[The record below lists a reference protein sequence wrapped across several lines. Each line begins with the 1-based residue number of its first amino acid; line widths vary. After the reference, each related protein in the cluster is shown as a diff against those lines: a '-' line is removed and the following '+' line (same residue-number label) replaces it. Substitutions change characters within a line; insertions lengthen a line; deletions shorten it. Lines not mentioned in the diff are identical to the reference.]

1 MKTDYLETQI
11 CKQLPRLKLYT
22 RMLCRGNETE
32 AEDLYSES
40 IIQIWKAVRNKN
52 FKGAISIFS
61 YMKKCAWSV
70 FVTQYRRNSRMKR
83 ILDDRA
89 KKQFKV
95 AVDGVEAEY
104 EASIEREELINRI
117 RGFRNLERLVIILR
131 IFQDMGYAEIAEML
145 RMNSSTVRAH
155 IHKLRKR
162 LVAV

>member
-32 AEDLYSES
+32 AEDLYGAA
-40 IIQIWKAVRNKN
+40 IIRIWEAVRNKN
-52 FKGAISIFS
+52 FKASISIYP

-70 FVTQYRRNSRMKR
+70 FITQYRRGRRMKR
-83 ILDDRA
+83 ILDDHA
-89 KKQFKV
+89 KKQFRTET
-95 AVDGVEAEY
+95 DGVGVEY
-104 EASIEREELINRI
+104 EASIERAELINGLSRFK
-117 RGFRNLERLVIILR
+117 GLERLILILR

-162 LVAV
+162 MVAV